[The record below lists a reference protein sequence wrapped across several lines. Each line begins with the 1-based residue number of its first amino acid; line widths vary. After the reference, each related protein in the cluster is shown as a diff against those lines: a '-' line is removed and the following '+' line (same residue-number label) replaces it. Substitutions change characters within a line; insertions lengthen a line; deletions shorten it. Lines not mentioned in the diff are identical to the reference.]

1 MGLLHQVAKTCYKAL
16 VFHIDTH
23 LLLRQNIQKDDIFV
37 RYNIHIVGYRIFM

>member
-16 VFHIDTH
+16 VFNVDTH

-37 RYNIHIVGYRIFM
+37 